1 MLSPE
6 IFIFINDIATDA
18 PNNSKIMDTVVDVG
32 NQKVLKRSSKI
43 ISAIP
48 TAKNIIITSE
58 NVKWPG

>member
-32 NQKVLKRSSKI
+32 NPKVLKRQWI
-43 ISAIP
+43 
-48 TAKNIIITSE
+48 
-58 NVKWPG
+58 GQGLLL